1 MLLCW
6 SIDATEDDG
15 SLGRLANDEHKRPNC
30 VMKLVEID
38 SCPRLCLFAL
48 TDLQPGTE
56 LRYDYGVG
64 NYTWRTQVGQKCLLI
79 V

>member
-1 MLLCW
+1 
-6 SIDATEDDG
+6 
-15 SLGRLANDEHKRPNC
+15 
-30 VMKLVEID
+30 MKLVEID

-64 NYTWRTQVGQKCLLI
+64 NYTWRTQVGQQCLLI